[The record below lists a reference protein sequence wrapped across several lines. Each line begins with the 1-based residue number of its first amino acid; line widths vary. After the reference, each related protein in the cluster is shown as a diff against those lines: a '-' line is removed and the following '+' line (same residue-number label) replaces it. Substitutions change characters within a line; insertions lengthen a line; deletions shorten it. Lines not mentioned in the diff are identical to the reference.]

1 VKFVFCVPCEGSV
14 RNAFSPG
21 INNRHNVMLW
31 QLYYYYFYYYYIL
44 IIGNLKEREHFED
57 LDVDGMIILK
67 WT

>member
-1 VKFVFCVPCEGSV
+1 
-14 RNAFSPG
+14 
-21 INNRHNVMLW
+21 MLW
-31 QLYYYYFYYYYIL
+31 QLYYYYYFYYYYYYIL